1 MTIEELIA
9 AGFSPDQI
17 MALSDRG
24 HVTLDEDDSAGQ
36 EDQSGQEDPAGQE
49 DSSGQG
55 DPAEELRAELSQLRE
70 SMSELQRA
78 VQSAN
83 LRMAITAPHRVSA
96 EDVLAKMINP
106 PKKGE

>member
-1 MTIEELIA
+1 MTIEELIE

-24 HVTLDEDDSAGQ
+24 HVTLGDFAKD
-36 EDQSGQEDPAGQE
+36 
-49 DSSGQG
+49 QG
-55 DPAEELRAELSQLRE
+55 DIDSPDELEMPDESDTVQEPADELRAELSQMRE
-70 SMSELQRA
+70 SMAELQKA

-83 LRMAITAPHRVSA
+83 LRMAITTTPKVSA

>member
-1 MTIEELIA
+1 MTIEELIE

-24 HVTLDEDDSAGQ
+24 HVTLDDA
-36 EDQSGQEDPAGQE
+36 DPAGQE
-49 DSSGQG
+49 DPVGQE
-55 DPAEELRAELSQLRE
+55 DPAEELRAELAQMRE
-70 SMSELQRA
+70 SMAELQKA

-83 LRMAITAPHRVSA
+83 LRMAITTTPKVSA

>member
-1 MTIEELIA
+1 MTIEELIE

-24 HVTLDEDDSAGQ
+24 HVTLGDSAT
-36 EDQSGQEDPAGQE
+36 D
-49 DSSGQG
+49 QG
-55 DPAEELRAELSQLRE
+55 DIGSPDEPDTQDEPDTTPDTVNELRAELSQMRE
-70 SMSELQRA
+70 SMAELQKA

-83 LRMAITAPHRVSA
+83 LRMAITTPPKVSA

>member
-1 MTIEELIA
+1 MTIEELIK

-24 HVTLDEDDSAGQ
+24 HVTLGDSAT
-36 EDQSGQEDPAGQE
+36 D
-49 DSSGQG
+49 QG
-55 DPAEELRAELSQLRE
+55 DIGSPDEPETQDEPDTAKELRAELSQMRE
-70 SMSELQRA
+70 SMAELQKA
-78 VQSAN
+78 VHSAN
-83 LRMAITAPHRVSA
+83 LRMAITTPPKVSA

>member
-1 MTIEELIA
+1 MTIEELIE

-24 HVTLDEDDSAGQ
+24 HVTLGEP
-36 EDQSGQEDPAGQE
+36 ETDQSDIGRPYETDTQDEPDTAQDPA
-49 DSSGQG
+49 D
-55 DPAEELRAELSQLRE
+55 ELRAELSQMRE
-70 SMSELQRA
+70 SMAELQKA

-83 LRMAITAPHRVSA
+83 LRMAITTPPKVSA

-106 PKKGE
+106 PRKGE

>member
-1 MTIEELIA
+1 MTIEELIE

-24 HVTLDEDDSAGQ
+24 HVTLGDSATNGGDTGSLD
-36 EDQSGQEDPAGQE
+36 EPETLDEPDTVH
-49 DSSGQG
+49 
-55 DPAEELRAELSQLRE
+55 DPAEELRAELSQMRE
-70 SMSELQRA
+70 SMAELQKA

-83 LRMAITAPHRVSA
+83 LRMAITTPKVSA